1 MKRTKEEAKETM
13 KEILRC
19 AVSSFKEKGYEST
32 PLDLIA
38 AKAGVTKGA
47 IYWHF
52 KDKSMILD
60 QIIDQYDK
68 EAIEF
73 IPRILKTNVSP
84 LMKIKFF
91 TYSYIPEFTDRK
103 KIANLFRLKSEIVN
117 HYRKRKS
124 QPYAMSF
131 INQLE
136 TLFIEAKKKGE
147 IKKEAD
153 PMISAL
159 TVNLIITGT
168 HIKYDVDSSFF
179 NKLKKI
185 QDIMDNYFTLIST
198 KKGASDTKDHR
209 KICKELLPELS
220 EY

>member
-1 MKRTKEEAKETM
+1 MKRTKEEAKKTM

-19 AVSSFKEKGYEST
+19 AVSSFIEKGYEST
-32 PLDLIA
+32 SLDLIG
-38 AKAGVTKGA
+38 AKAGVTKSA

-91 TYSYIPEFTDRK
+91 TYSYIPEFTSRK

-117 HYRKRKS
+117 HYRKRKR

-131 INQLE
+131 INHLE
-136 TLFIEAKKKGE
+136 TLFIQAKENGE

-153 PMISAL
+153 SIISAL
-159 TVNLIITGT
+159 TINLIITGT
-168 HIKYDVDSSFF
+168 HIKYDVDSAFF
-179 NKLKKI
+179 KKIKKI
-185 QDIMDNYFTLIST
+185 QDIMDNYFALIST
-198 KKGASDTKDHR
+198 KKGARGTKDHR
-209 KICKELLPELS
+209 KICKDLLPELS